1 MSQRSNAPAEKTSSP
16 PPGINTQAVNLVRNA
31 LEDAAIVF
39 GTAAA
44 THPVLDD
51 DLTWSI
57 MRRLDRIRIRLLR
70 DLKGTAQESATN
82 DSFPPAPRVHAALDD
97 FLVRSRA
104 GVGE

>member
-1 MSQRSNAPAEKTSSP
+1 MSQRSNAPAEKTSSR
-16 PPGINTQAVNLVRNA
+16 PPGINTQSVNLVREA
-31 LEDAAIVF
+31 FEDVAIVF

-51 DLTWSI
+51 DLIWSI

-70 DLKGTAQESATN
+70 DLQGAAREASSLC
-82 DSFPPAPRVHAALDD
+82 SFPPAPRVHPALDD

-104 GVGE
+104 AEGE